1 MDNQPIRYIFI
12 WQAVILLML
21 LALTFVNEVLDL
33 PHFLLGDLA
42 TTWGQRSGE
51 IYIEL
56 VIFCAAIT
64 LEVFLFARLARRI
77 KILEGFLHICAG
89 CKRIQVHDR
98 WEQLEKYIS
107 EHSLAEFSH
116 SLCPE
121 CIEKLYPELF
131 SSKQGNNEVP
141 SRKES

>member
-1 MDNQPIRYIFI
+1 MGNRPIRYIFI

-21 LALTFVNEVLDL
+21 LALTFANEVLDL
-33 PHFLLGDLA
+33 PHVMLGDLA

-56 VIFCAAIT
+56 FIFCAAIT
-64 LEVFLFARLARRI
+64 LEIFLFARLSRRI

-89 CKRIQVHDR
+89 CKRIQVQDR
-98 WEQLEKYIS
+98 WVQLESYIS

-116 SLCPE
+116 SLCHE
-121 CIEKLYPELF
+121 CMKRLYPELF
-131 SSKQGNNEVP
+131 SSKHEKNEAP
-141 SRKES
+141 SRKET

>member
-1 MDNQPIRYIFI
+1 MDNRSIRYIFI
-12 WQAVILLML
+12 WQAVILLTL

-33 PHFLLGDLA
+33 PHLVLGDQA

-51 IYIEL
+51 IGIEL
-56 VIFCAAIT
+56 LIFCAAIAM
-64 LEVFLFARLARRI
+64 EVFLFFRLARRI

-89 CKRIQVHDR
+89 CKRIQVQDR

-116 SLCPE
+116 SMCPE
-121 CIEKLYPELF
+121 CLKKFYPELF
-131 SSKQGNNEVP
+131 SSKQ
-141 SRKES
+141 

>member
-1 MDNQPIRYIFI
+1 MSNRPIRYIFI
-12 WQAVILLML
+12 WQALILLTL
-21 LALTFVNEVLDL
+21 LALTFANEVLDL
-33 PHFLLGDLA
+33 PHLLLGDPV

-51 IYIEL
+51 ICIEL
-56 VIFCAAIT
+56 FIFCAAIA

-89 CKRIQVHDR
+89 CKKIQVQDR

-107 EHSLAEFSH
+107 EHSQAEFSH

-121 CIEKLYPELF
+121 CMKKLYPEF
-131 SSKQGNNEVP
+131 FP
-141 SRKES
+141 SEE